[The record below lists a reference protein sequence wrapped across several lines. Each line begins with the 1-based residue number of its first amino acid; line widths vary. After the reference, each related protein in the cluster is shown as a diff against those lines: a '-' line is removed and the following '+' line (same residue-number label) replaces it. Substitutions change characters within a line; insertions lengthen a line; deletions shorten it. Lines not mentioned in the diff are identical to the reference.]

1 LSESRDRVL
10 ADAVDTYVE
19 MPFKDPERQ
28 REYQREYQR
37 ARRNG
42 SRTPPGRVDL
52 PAPFRLRVAQD
63 LVGLLE
69 EQIDAVRG
77 DPCAGTLEKARCV
90 SSLVNVA
97 LRALEQRD
105 LTARIEALESVL
117 KRREPGSA
125 R

>member
-1 LSESRDRVL
+1 
-10 ADAVDTYVE
+10 
-19 MPFKDPERQ
+19 M
-28 REYQREYQR
+28 
-37 ARRNG
+37 
-42 SRTPPGRVDL
+42 

-63 LVGLLE
+63 LVSLLE
-69 EQIDAVRG
+69 EQVDAVRR

-105 LTARIEALESVL
+105 LTARIEALERVL
-117 KRREPGSA
+117 KGRPVGGREL